1 MCDVRQVKQLARDGG
16 MITNRYDSQL
26 RYYLNV
32 EVKSGMKNRI
42 L

>member
-1 MCDVRQVKQLARDGG
+1 MCDVRQVKQLAKDGG

-32 EVKSGMKNRI
+32 EVEKRVEDRI

>member
-1 MCDVRQVKQLARDGG
+1 MCDVRQVKQLAREGG

-32 EVKSGMKNRI
+32 CVEEEMKGRTS
-42 L
+42 

>member
-1 MCDVRQVKQLARDGG
+1 MGDVRQVKQLAKEGG

-32 EVKSGMKNRI
+32 EMTNGMKSRI

>member
-1 MCDVRQVKQLARDGG
+1 MCDVKQVKQLAREGG

-32 EVKSGMKNRI
+32 WMGEKVNGRTS
-42 L
+42 